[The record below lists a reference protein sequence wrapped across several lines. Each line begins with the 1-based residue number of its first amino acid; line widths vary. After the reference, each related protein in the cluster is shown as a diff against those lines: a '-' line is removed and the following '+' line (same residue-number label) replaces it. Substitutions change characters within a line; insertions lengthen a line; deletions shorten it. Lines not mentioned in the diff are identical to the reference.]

1 MSGVIAS
8 LIVVV
13 VVVAADN
20 VDGASD
26 VVDNIAIYC
35 SYFKENHV
43 FVLF

>member
-8 LIVVV
+8 LIVV

-43 FVLF
+43 FVLL